1 MFVISVK
8 SDKLKKILV
17 TALIFA
23 LTVIGGLVYVSK
35 QDSVPA
41 STIGGMNMKATNN
54 NERVTFFAQFGLEV
68 NEEPI
73 EVKEIVIPSEFD
85 ENYNKYNEIQK
96 KQGLDLEPFKGV
108 RVKYWSYE
116 ILNYPGYENSDG
128 RIRGNLLIYN
138 GIIIGGDVSD
148 ISLNGFMHTF
158 FIPSEVSTDL
168 STQESL
174 YQQ

>member
-1 MFVISVK
+1 MFVVSIK

-17 TALIFA
+17 TAVIFL

-35 QDSVPA
+35 QEVLPA
-41 STIGGMNMKATNN
+41 STIGSINMKATDNA
-54 NERVTFFAQFGLEV
+54 ERVAFFAQFGLEAA
-68 NEEPI
+68 EEPL
-73 EVKEIVIPSEFD
+73 EVKEIVIPAEFD
-85 ENYNKYNEIQK
+85 ENYNKYNKIQK

-116 ILNYPGYENSDG
+116 ILNYPGFENSDG

-138 GIIIGGDVSD
+138 GIIVGGDISD
-148 ISLNGFMHTF
+148 IALDGFMHTF

-168 STQESL
+168 STQES
-174 YQQ
+174 

>member
-1 MFVISVK
+1 MFVVSIK
-8 SDKLKKILV
+8 SDKLKKIFFTL
-17 TALIFA
+17 LIFS

-35 QDSVPA
+35 QEALPA
-41 STIGGMNMKATNN
+41 STIGDINMKATNN
-54 NERVTFFAQFGLEV
+54 EERVAFFSQFGFEV

-73 EVKEIVIPSEFD
+73 EVKEIVIPDEFD
-85 ENYNKYNEIQK
+85 DNYNKYNEIQK

-138 GIIIGGDVSD
+138 GIIVGGDISD
-148 ISLNGFMHTF
+148 IALDGFMHTF

-168 STQESL
+168 STQES
-174 YQQ
+174 

>member
-8 SDKLKKILV
+8 SDKLKKIFV
-17 TALIFA
+17 TALIFL

-35 QDSVPA
+35 QEVLPA
-41 STIGGMNMKATNN
+41 STIGSINMKATDNA
-54 NERVTFFAQFGLEV
+54 ERVAFFSQFGFEV
-68 NEEPI
+68 NEEPL
-73 EVKEIVIPSEFD
+73 EVKEIVIPAEFD

-138 GIIIGGDVSD
+138 GIIVGGDISD
-148 ISLNGFMHTF
+148 IALDGFMHTF
-158 FIPSEVSTDL
+158 FIPSEESTDL
-168 STQESL
+168 STQES
-174 YQQ
+174 

>member
-1 MFVISVK
+1 MFVVSIK

-17 TALIFA
+17 TAVIFL

-35 QDSVPA
+35 QEVLPA
-41 STIGGMNMKATNN
+41 STIGSINMKATDNA
-54 NERVTFFAQFGLEV
+54 ERVAFFAQFGLEAA
-68 NEEPI
+68 EEPL
-73 EVKEIVIPSEFD
+73 EVKEIVIPAEFD

-96 KQGLDLEPFKGV
+96 NQGLDLEPFKGV

-116 ILNYPGYENSDG
+116 ILNYPGFENSDG

-138 GIIIGGDVSD
+138 GIIVGGDISD
-148 ISLNGFMHTF
+148 IALDGFMHTF

-168 STQESL
+168 STQES
-174 YQQ
+174 

>member
-1 MFVISVK
+1 MFVVSIK

-17 TALIFA
+17 TAVIFL

-35 QDSVPA
+35 QEVLPA
-41 STIGGMNMKATNN
+41 STIGSINMKATDNA
-54 NERVTFFAQFGLEV
+54 ERVAFFAQFGLEAA
-68 NEEPI
+68 EEPL
-73 EVKEIVIPSEFD
+73 EVKEIVIPAEFD

-96 KQGLDLEPFKGV
+96 KQGIDLEPFKGV

-116 ILNYPGYENSDG
+116 ILNYPGFENSDG

-138 GIIIGGDVSD
+138 GIIVGGDISD
-148 ISLNGFMHTF
+148 IALDGFMHTF

-168 STQESL
+168 STQES
-174 YQQ
+174 

>member
-8 SDKLKKILV
+8 SDKLKKILAV
-17 TALIFA
+17 TLVF
-23 LTVIGGLVYVSK
+23 LMTVIGGLVYVSK
-35 QDSVPA
+35 QEALPA
-41 STIGGMNMKATNN
+41 STIGGINMKATNN
-54 NERVTFFAQFGLEV
+54 AERVAFFGQFGFEV
-68 NEEPI
+68 AEEPL
-73 EVKEIVIPSEFD
+73 EVKEIVIPEEFD

-138 GIIIGGDVSD
+138 GIIVGGDVSD
-148 ISLNGFMHTF
+148 IALDGFMHTF
-158 FIPSEVSTDL
+158 FIPTEVSTDL
-168 STQESL
+168 STQES
-174 YQQ
+174 

>member
-1 MFVISVK
+1 MFVVSIK
-8 SDKLKKILV
+8 SDKLKKIFFTL
-17 TALIFA
+17 LIFS

-35 QDSVPA
+35 QEALPA
-41 STIGGMNMKATNN
+41 STIGDINMKATNN
-54 NERVTFFAQFGLEV
+54 EERVAFFSQFGFEV
-68 NEEPI
+68 NEEPL
-73 EVKEIVIPSEFD
+73 EVKEIVIPDEFD
-85 ENYNKYNEIQK
+85 DNYNKYNEIQK

-138 GIIIGGDVSD
+138 GIIVGGDVSD
-148 ISLNGFMHTF
+148 IALDGFMHTF

-168 STQESL
+168 STQES
-174 YQQ
+174 

>member
-1 MFVISVK
+1 MFVVSIK

-17 TALIFA
+17 TAVIFL

-35 QDSVPA
+35 QEVLPA
-41 STIGGMNMKATNN
+41 STIGSINMKATDNA
-54 NERVTFFAQFGLEV
+54 ERVAFFTQFGLEAA
-68 NEEPI
+68 EEPL
-73 EVKEIVIPSEFD
+73 EVKEIVIPAEFD

-138 GIIIGGDVSD
+138 GIIVGGDISD
-148 ISLNGFMHTF
+148 IALDGFMHTF

-168 STQESL
+168 STQES
-174 YQQ
+174 